1 MIRRMSSLI
10 LATLGP
16 FHILHPRYNAVT
28 LRELVQAHSPTKI
41 LLASYGPQELA
52 EGRWREAGE
61 LALFHLLPWAEARG
75 VPVEALDA
83 LEHLRAEGEQFR
95 EALAQYPR
103 GQELLE
109 QAAGLEAGLQAVLTQ
124 PKAPAEWAASGV
136 LEPVRAYLEGLA
148 RLFGEGPGTGHRRRR
163 VEQVA
168 TRLQGLPE
176 GRYVVLADV
185 LDYALLLEQV
195 PGLQTAPEHAPGEA
209 ERQRS
214 VLDRAWRLEEGDDWA
229 ALLRQLQ
236 EVEGPE
242 AMYCAAQIYLA
253 AGQLENAFV
262 LLEQLVHTDFQ
273 HPAYLPGYTLARYG
287 QVADVLGQREKAL
300 RAYQA
305 TLALSWVPQ
314 EAREIALAGQRTPFK
329 LG

>member
-28 LRELVQAHSPTKI
+28 LLELAQAHSPTKI

-61 LALFHLLPWAEARG
+61 LSFFHLLPWAQTRG
-75 VPVEALDA
+75 VAVEALDT
-83 LEHLRAEGEQFR
+83 LEHLKAEGEVFR

-103 GQELLE
+103 GRELLE
-109 QAAGLEAGLQAVLTQ
+109 QAAGLEATLQAVLTQ
-124 PKAPAEWAASGV
+124 PRTPADWAMPQT
-136 LEPVRAYLEGLA
+136 LQPLREYLEGLA
-148 RLFGEGPGTGHRRRR
+148 RTFGEGPATGHRRRR
-163 VEQVA
+163 MEQVA

-176 GRYVVLADV
+176 GRYVVLADA
-185 LDYALLLEQV
+185 LDYALLLELL
-195 PGLQTAPEHAPGEA
+195 PNALTAKEHQPGEA

-214 VLDRAWRLEEGDDWA
+214 VLDKAWRLEEADDWA
-229 ALLRQLQ
+229 LLLEQLR
-236 EVEGPE
+236 EVGGPE
-242 AMYCAAQIYLA
+242 ATYCAAQVYLA
-253 AGQLENAFV
+253 AGQLEDAFA
-262 LLEQLVHTDFQ
+262 LLEQLVHSDFQ

-287 QVADVLGQREKAL
+287 QLADALGQREKAL

-305 TLALSWVPQ
+305 ILALSWAPQ
-314 EAREIALAGQRTPFK
+314 EAREIALAGQRTPFR

>member
-1 MIRRMSSLI
+1 MMCQMSSLI

-16 FHILHPRYNAVT
+16 FHLLHPRYNAVT
-28 LRELVQAHSPTKI
+28 LLELTQAHSPTKI

-52 EGRWREAGE
+52 AGKWREVGE
-61 LALFHLLPWAEARG
+61 LSLFHLLPWAEARG
-75 VPVEALDA
+75 IALEALDT
-83 LEHLRAEGEQFR
+83 LEHLKVEGELFR
-95 EALAQYPR
+95 EALAQYPK

-109 QAAGLEAGLQAVLTQ
+109 QAAGLEADLQAVLTQ
-124 PKAPAEWAASGV
+124 PKTPADWASFET
-136 LEPVRAYLEGLA
+136 LRPLREYLEGLA
-148 RLFGEGPGTGHRRRR
+148 RLFGEGPATGHRRRR
-163 VEQVA
+163 MEQVA
-168 TRLQGLPE
+168 AYLQNLPE
-176 GRYVVLADV
+176 GRYVVLADA
-185 LDYALLLEQV
+185 LDYALLIELT
-195 PGLQTAPEHAPGEA
+195 PNALTAKEHHPSEA

-229 ALLRQLQ
+229 LLLGQLG

-242 AMYCAAQIYLA
+242 ATYCAAQIYLA
-253 AGQLENAFV
+253 AGQLEDAFA
-262 LLEQLVHTDFQ
+262 LLEQLVHSDFQ

-287 QVADVLGQREKAL
+287 QLADALGQREKAL

-305 TLALSWVPQ
+305 TLALSWAPQ